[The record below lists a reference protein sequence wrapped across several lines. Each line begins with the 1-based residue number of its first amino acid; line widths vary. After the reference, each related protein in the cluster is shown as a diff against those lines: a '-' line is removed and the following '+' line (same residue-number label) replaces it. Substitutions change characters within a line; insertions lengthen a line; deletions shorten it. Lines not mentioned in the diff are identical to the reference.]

1 MTTIISGTN
10 RDQAVSLQIA
20 SLYQQ
25 LLTERGAPNQLLD
38 LGMLPH
44 DFAFSALYGQ
54 SGKNASFNQFDQ
66 AMRDSDRYVFII
78 PEYNGS
84 FPGVLKTF
92 IDGLPYPNPMKD
104 KVAALVGLSSG
115 MQGGALALSHFN
127 DILHYL
133 GVETLSLRVKLAA
146 IGKNFQ
152 NGQITNQL
160 YSQLLNTQADKL
172 LAFPLVGAT
181 V

>member
-10 RDQAVSLQIA
+10 RTDAVSLQIA
-20 SLYQQ
+20 HLYQQ
-25 LLTERGAPNQLLD
+25 LLTERGAESQLLNLAD
-38 LGMLPH
+38 LPH
-44 DFAFSALYGQ
+44 DFAFSALYSQ
-54 SGKNASFNQFDQ
+54 SGKNQAFNHFDQ
-66 AMRDSDRYVFII
+66 TVREASRFVFII

-133 GVETLSLRVKLAA
+133 GVETISLRVKLAA
-146 IGKNFQ
+146 IGKNLKD
-152 NGQITNQL
+152 GAITNPV
-160 YSQLLNTQADKL
+160 YNELLNSQADKL
-172 LAFPLVGAT
+172 LAYHLVGAT